1 METRLVIVA
10 SDRLK
15 YIAWAN
21 VWLVKIIYIGCC
33 RCWSLCCLLLPLI
46 VADEVRHWNP
56 RLQMDLEIFAS
67 VFVQYIIVS
76 HPPRWCSWGRSRRF
90 WTWLNHLS
98 LSVCRSLYSNRLL
111 PASPALI
118 SRSASSFTLEHSS
131 HSSACSTCE
140 HAEVLNAPVC
150 VLFSH
155 SLSLFCLRLQSGLC
169 ISGIMSTFW
178 V

>member
-1 METRLVIVA
+1 MQMLMFVFVIAV
-10 SDRLK
+10 
-15 YIAWAN
+15 N
-21 VWLVKIIYIGCC
+21 
-33 RCWSLCCLLLPLI
+33 RCWWIETLKSTH
-46 VADEVRHWNP
+46 VFW
-56 RLQMDLEIFAS
+56 LQMDLEIFAS
-67 VFVQYIIVS
+67 VFVHYIILS
-76 HPPRWCSWGRSRRF
+76 HEPRWCSWGRSRRF
-90 WTWLNHLS
+90 WTWLSHLS

-140 HAEVLNAPVC
+140 HAEVMNAPVC